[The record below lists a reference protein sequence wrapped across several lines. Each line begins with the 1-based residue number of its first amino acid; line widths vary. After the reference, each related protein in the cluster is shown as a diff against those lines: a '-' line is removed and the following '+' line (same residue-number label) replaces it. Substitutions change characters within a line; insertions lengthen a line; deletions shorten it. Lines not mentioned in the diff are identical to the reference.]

1 MGQNI
6 KKIYLHWTATD
17 YYWAEPGH
25 YHTVILGNG
34 AVKHLTGYDQPLKE
48 HTAGR
53 NEESVSIAISC
64 MGDSGWEDYPP
75 TNIQIENM
83 CKEAAQLAFKL
94 GWKPEEITIN
104 RVMTHAE
111 AAANRD
117 FPLEKAQLVS
127 EWKLPSSTP
136 QADEYVRKARE
147 LGMPHENYG
156 PFSWFDSWPGGFA
169 ERWDLWQLKPS
180 DPEGKGGFILRDK
193 IKKYL
198 SQMSVPEISVSSPAP
213 PAGQSNECKIYVE
226 SQLVTTGY
234 LLPDNRCYAQLSKLA
249 AAYGVPVT
257 LSKDHRSVNLLTT
270 KFKPKYLAD
279 SPLISGYPVVDVYMN
294 RPQDAEGKTISDSK
308 YPVRPFMQ
316 GIIIENITYVLMA
329 DFCKE
334 LGITFTY
341 RNADRSIRLGAA
353 PATK

>member
-1 MGQNI
+1 
-6 KKIYLHWTATD
+6 
-17 YYWAEPGH
+17 
-25 YHTVILGNG
+25 
-34 AVKHLTGYDQPLKE
+34 
-48 HTAGR
+48 
-53 NEESVSIAISC
+53 
-64 MGDSGWEDYPP
+64 
-75 TNIQIENM
+75 
-83 CKEAAQLAFKL
+83 
-94 GWKPEEITIN
+94 
-104 RVMTHAE
+104 MTHAE

-117 FPLEKAQLVS
+117 FPLEKAKLVS
-127 EWKLPSSTP
+127 EWKWPSSTP
-136 QADEYVRKARE
+136 QVEDYVRKARE

-180 DPEGKGGFILRDK
+180 DTEGKGGFILRDK

-198 SQMSVPEISVSSPAP
+198 SKMSVPEISVSSPAP

-257 LSKDHRSVNLLTT
+257 FSKDHRSVNLLTT

-294 RPQDAEGKTISDSK
+294 RPQDAEGKTISDPK

-316 GIIIENITYVLMA
+316 GIIIKNLTYVLIA

-334 LGITFTY
+334 LGIPFTY

-353 PATK
+353 PAS